1 VGQGHGA
8 RRANRLKELV
18 LLKSNQPRRLWQ
30 QDKNTSKEPYK
41 AQEAHFLSSSS
52 ATFDQ

>member
-41 AQEAHFLSSSS
+41 AEEAHFLSSAS